1 MHPPPHTGVPR
12 QRPRSTRHAS
22 NAAEPIRGGGRAEA
36 TRTPP
41 LPAKPAL
48 RPAPAPVPASARNL
62 PMSRPAFRRGG
73 ALALSFAV
81 LAPPAAL
88 AQSPPGAPSALP
100 PVIVQA
106 PAERRRAAPARPRIA
121 AEAAPR
127 PAPRATPRPAPP
139 SPAAVAPAPVSP
151 RVAGSPVPGLDPG
164 AGPPTRGSL
173 TVPSVQQQRANVNA
187 TVGSVAFID
196 ATSFQNRY
204 TNALPDI
211 LKDTPGVLAQSRYG
225 QEIRLSVRG
234 SGVARSFHTRGI
246 EILQD
251 GIPLNLADGSGDFY
265 QIDPLSL
272 RSVEVYK
279 GGNGLIFGSSTLGG
293 AINFVTPTA
302 YTAIGQ
308 NVIRIEGGS
317 FGALRTN
324 VQVSRIDGPVDVL
337 INATQSHQD
346 GYRAHQNQ
354 DYTQVNA
361 NLGYQVAP
369 GIETRFY
376 IGTYVTRQKLPGT
389 LDLFNALTFPNQ
401 AAAAVLTGNQK
412 RDVFTERLAN
422 RTSFALETG
431 TLSVDSWMI
440 HKRLFHPIFQVIDQD
455 GTTYSVSPRW
465 SGTFD
470 VAGHR
475 NDLTVGARAFGGTNS
490 ALQYVNV
497 QGQRGALT
505 ASARQ
510 NAQNY
515 EGYVDNKFWITPEIA
530 LMTGAKLFHDERD
543 FRNLFTVPAGAAN
556 RDYDGFNPKVGL
568 LYQPA
573 PNIQLFTDVT
583 RARDV
588 PDFSDLAQ
596 ANPSGLT
603 FVPLQAQ
610 KAWTAEVGTRGS
622 WERLRWDVTLYRS
635 TIRDELINFSQNAGL
650 GIPAATFNA
659 DRTLHQG
666 VELGLSVDLLRD
678 VSGDGAG
685 DTIALSQVW
694 THNDFRFV
702 GDPVYG
708 NNRIAGIPRNVL
720 RTTLAYT
727 NPNGFYVAP
736 ALDWVPEGA
745 FADHANTLR
754 VPGYWL
760 LGVQTGMNLGRG
772 LSVYLDARNLADKR
786 FIGDVGAVTNARLV
800 PTTVFY
806 PGEGRSVF
814 AGLRYVY

>member
-1 MHPPPHTGVPR
+1 MPR
-12 QRPRSTRHAS
+12 QTASRASSALALCFAAHPALGQTSPGPSGASIALPPVVVPAPVQRARPAPVRPRPSV
-22 NAAEPIRGGGRAEA
+22 AA
-36 TRTPP
+36 
-41 LPAKPAL
+41 
-48 RPAPAPVPASARNL
+48 RPAPARTARRETSA
-62 PMSRPAFRRGG
+62 
-73 ALALSFAV
+73 
-81 LAPPAAL
+81 LAPPVVAA
-88 AQSPPGAPSALP
+88 AFGA
-100 PVIVQA
+100 
-106 PAERRRAAPARPRIA
+106 E
-121 AEAAPR
+121 
-127 PAPRATPRPAPP
+127 PAPLDRARA
-139 SPAAVAPAPVSP
+139 
-151 RVAGSPVPGLDPG
+151 PGLDPS

-173 TVPSVQQQRANVNA
+173 TVPSVQQQRANLNA

-196 ATSFQNRY
+196 ATSFRNRY
-204 TNALPDI
+204 TNNLPDV
-211 LKDTPGVLAQSRYG
+211 LKDTPGVFAQSRYG

-317 FGALRTN
+317 FGAIRTN
-324 VQVSRIDGPVDVL
+324 VQASRTEGPVDVL

-346 GYRAHQNQ
+346 GFRAHQNQ
-354 DYTQVNA
+354 DYTQINA
-361 NLGYQVAP
+361 NLGYQIAP

-376 IGTYVTRQKLPGT
+376 LNTSLTRQKLPGT
-389 LDLFNALTFPNQ
+389 LDLFDALTFPRR
-401 AAAAVLTGNQK
+401 AAAAVISGNQK
-412 RDVFTERLAN
+412 RDVSSERIAN

-431 TLSVDSWMI
+431 QLDVDSWFI
-440 HKRLFHPIFQVIDQD
+440 HKRLFHPIFQVVDQD
-455 GTTYSVSPRW
+455 GSTYGVAPRW

-470 VAGHR
+470 IAGHR
-475 NDLTVGARAFGGTNS
+475 NDLVVGARAFGGRNS

-497 QGQRGALT
+497 QGQRGGLT

-510 NAQNY
+510 SAQNY
-515 EGYVDNKFWITPEIA
+515 EGYLDNRFWITPELA
-530 LMTGAKLFHDERD
+530 LMTGAKLFHHERD
-543 FRNLFTVPAGAAN
+543 LRNLFTRANGAAD
-556 RDYDGFNPKVGL
+556 RDYDGFNPKVGF

-573 PNIQLFTDVT
+573 PTIQFFTDVT
-583 RARDV
+583 RSRDV

-596 ANPSGLT
+596 SNVSGLT

-622 WERLRWDVTLYRS
+622 WERMRWDVTFYRS
-635 TIRDELINFSQNAGL
+635 TVRDELINFNTNAAL

-666 VELGLSVDLLRD
+666 IELGLSADLLRD
-678 VSGDGAG
+678 VSGPGAG
-685 DTIALSQVW
+685 DVLSVSQVW
-694 THNDFRFV
+694 TYNDFRFV
-702 GDPVYG
+702 RDRVYG
-708 NNRIAGIPRNVL
+708 DNQIGGIPRHVL
-720 RTTLAYT
+720 RTTLAYRH
-727 NPNGFYVAP
+727 PNGFYIAL
-736 ALDWVPEGA
+736 ALDWVPEGP
-745 FADHANTLR
+745 FADHTNTSK
-754 VPGYWL
+754 VPGYSL
-760 LGVQTGMNLGRG
+760 IGVQTGIDLGRG
-772 LSVYLDARNLADKR
+772 LSVYLDARNLADRR
-786 FIGDVGAVTNARLV
+786 FISDVGAVTNARLV
-800 PTTVFY
+800 PTTIFY